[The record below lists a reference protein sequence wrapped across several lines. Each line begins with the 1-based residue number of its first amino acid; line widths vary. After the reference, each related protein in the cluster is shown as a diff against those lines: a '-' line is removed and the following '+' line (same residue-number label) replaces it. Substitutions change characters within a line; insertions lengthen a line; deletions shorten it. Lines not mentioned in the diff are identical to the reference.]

1 MVVQTPAEWKFKAN
15 IDYRNA
21 TFEGQRYGQIFT
33 QFVWVKNGKKMIIF
47 KNFSLSLKVT
57 KLIIVYIA
65 SVFLIN

>member
-15 IDYRNA
+15 RLARNA

-57 KLIIVYIA
+57 KLVIVYIA